1 MPEHPPSGVRCP
13 LTQEPARSHLLP
25 LTSLLGALQTV
36 GHREA
41 ITVFLPAFQPFEQN
55 EDGKRPSPCGRR

>member
-41 ITVFLPAFQPFEQN
+41 IMAFLRAFQPFEQN
-55 EDGKRPSPCGRR
+55 EDGERPSPCGRR